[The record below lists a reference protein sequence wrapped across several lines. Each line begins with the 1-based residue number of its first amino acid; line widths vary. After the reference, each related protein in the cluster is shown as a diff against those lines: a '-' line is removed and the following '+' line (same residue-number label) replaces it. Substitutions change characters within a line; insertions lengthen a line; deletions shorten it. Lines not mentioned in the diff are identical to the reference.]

1 MAGSIV
7 VTSGPV
13 ANGAG
18 VYKYGI
24 AWTCDASGVVSVT
37 PFPVIPGTIVLV
49 EFVPGSGGTQPT
61 DLYDVT
67 MTDDLGV
74 NVLDD
79 GSGTVSIGADRSNVT
94 ASSRIPLVIGATGL
108 FVRRWLHGG
117 NLIPVVAAAGNAKTG
132 LINLY
137 VAPGVL

>member
-7 VTSGPV
+7 VTSGPI

-18 VYKYGI
+18 IYKYGI
-24 AWTCDASGVVSVT
+24 AWTSDASGVVSVT
-37 PFPVIPGTIVLV
+37 PFAVNPGTIVLV
-49 EFVPGSGGTQPT
+49 EFVPGSGGTTPT
-61 DLYDVT
+61 DLYDVM

-74 NVLDD
+74 NVLGD
-79 GSGTVSIGADRSNVT
+79 GAGGSIGTDSLA
-94 ASSRIPLVIGATGL
+94 ASATSKVPLVIGATGL

-137 VAPGVL
+137 VAPGVI